1 MYAVLYKIQIVTVCG
16 FVYLL
21 IFNSS
26 FHMSAGVISF
36 VFSLFKISLKEN
48 LGHTLKGHVPIE

>member
-1 MYAVLYKIQIVTVCG
+1 MYAVLYKILIVTVCG

-48 LGHTLKGHVPIE
+48 LGHTLKGQA